1 MKKSISIILVLFVSI
16 LLIFLFDIK
25 NSTSLNYP
33 KYFPKIEYDL
43 SKNPIN
49 KDKIELGKIL
59 FYDPILSK
67 NNQISCASCHS
78 SYNAFAHTD
87 HKLSHGINDEIG
99 IRNAP
104 ALFNLAW
111 QKEFMW
117 DGAINHLDMQA
128 LAPINSEIE
137 MGENTR
143 NLISKLQKTNY
154 YPELFYSAFGDSI
167 IKTEYLLKSLSQF
180 QLTLISSNSR
190 YDSVIKGKAK
200 FSDKEKRGHELFKNN
215 CNSCHTEPM
224 FTNYEYQ
231 RNGIKEDSILKDF
244 GRYNITENIND
255 KYLFKVPSLRNLKYS
270 YPYMHDGRFEKLQFV
285 INHYSEID
293 IDNNLIHLNNK
304 EKVDLTAF
312 LLTLNDKEFTLNKN
326 HKFPLK
332 LIKILYQ

>member
-1 MKKSISIILVLFVSI
+1 MKKTISIILVLFVSI
-16 LLIFLFDIK
+16 LLFFLFKIK

-33 KYFPKIEYDL
+33 RYFPNIEYDL
-43 SKNPIN
+43 SNNPIN

-59 FYDPILSK
+59 FYDPILSI

-111 QKEFMW
+111 QNEFMW

-128 LAPINSEIE
+128 LGPINSEIE
-137 MGENTR
+137 MGESTR
-143 NLISKLQKTNY
+143 NLISKLQNTNY
-154 YPELFYSAFGDSI
+154 YPELFYSAFEDSI

-180 QLTLISSNSR
+180 QLTLISSNSK
-190 YDSVIKGKAK
+190 YDSVIKGEAK
-200 FSDKEKRGHELFKNN
+200 FSNKEKRGHELFKKN

-224 FTNYEYQ
+224 FTNYEYKN
-231 RNGIKEDSILKDF
+231 NGIKEDSILKDM
-244 GRYNITENIND
+244 GRYNITQNAND
-255 KYLFKVPSLRNLKYS
+255 KHLFKVPSLRNLNYT
-270 YPYMHDGRFEKLQFV
+270 YPYMHDGRIRNLSTI
-285 INHYSEID
+285 INHYSDIEIESK
-293 IDNNLIHLNNK
+293 LISLNNK
-304 EKVDLTAF
+304 NKVDLLAF
-312 LLTLNDKEFTLNKN
+312 LLTLNDKDFTLNKN

-332 LIKILYQ
+332 LIDILYR

>member
-1 MKKSISIILVLFVSI
+1 MKKYTTIILT
-16 LLIFLFDIK
+16 LIVVIALVYLYKIK
-25 NSTSLNYP
+25 NLTTLNYP
-33 KYFPKIEYDL
+33 KYFPNVEYDL
-43 SKNPIN
+43 SKNPIDE
-49 KDKIELGKIL
+49 DKIELGKIL

-67 NNQISCASCHS
+67 NNQVSCASCHS

-87 HKLSHGINDEIG
+87 HKLSHGLNDKIG
-99 IRNAP
+99 NRNAP
-104 ALFNLAW
+104 GLFNLLW

-117 DGAINHLDMQA
+117 DGAVNHLDMQA
-128 LAPINSEIE
+128 LAPINSPIE
-137 MGENTR
+137 MGESTR

-167 IKTEYLLKSLSQF
+167 ITTEHLLKSLSQF
-180 QLTLISSNSR
+180 QLTLISSNSK
-190 YDSVIKGKAK
+190 YDSVIKREAK
-200 FSDKEKRGHELFKNN
+200 FSDKEKRGYELFKNN

-224 FTNYEYQ
+224 FTNYEYKK
-231 RNGIKEDSILKDF
+231 NGIKEDSTLKDF
-244 GRYNITENIND
+244 GRYNITGNVND

-312 LLTLNDKEFTLNKN
+312 LLTLNDKEFSLNKN

-332 LIKILYQ
+332 LIEILYQ